1 MTEYVAT
8 RWYRAPELL
17 LSWTKYTP
25 AVDMWSVGCIF
36 AELLNRKPLLPGE
49 SYLNQLILMVNLL
62 GTPQEDDLV
71 NIRSER
77 AKNFI
82 RNLPQKMGTNLDEL
96 FPHVQDEARDLL
108 TKLLVFNPD
117 KRITADEALKHPFF
131 ASIRDPEYEVEAGFK
146 FNFDFERNDI
156 DIEELKDMIF
166 DEMKTFHPEFDEKNS
181 ATYSFPKKKD
191 SELYTLDMD
200 GSLVYIDYN
209 VQKGNLISLAQSI
222 IANNL
227 KRKQEFDTNGILE
240 LKVENQM
247 DCENDADEADQPV
260 FQNLESHYSNSSLKD
275 T

>member
-1 MTEYVAT
+1 VNSDCELKICDFGLARTIDFKSQDLYFMTEYVAT

-96 FPHVQDEARDLL
+96 FPHV
-108 TKLLVFNPD
+108 
-117 KRITADEALKHPFF
+117 
-131 ASIRDPEYEVEAGFK
+131 
-146 FNFDFERNDI
+146 
-156 DIEELKDMIF
+156 
-166 DEMKTFHPEFDEKNS
+166 
-181 ATYSFPKKKD
+181 
-191 SELYTLDMD
+191 
-200 GSLVYIDYN
+200 
-209 VQKGNLISLAQSI
+209 
-222 IANNL
+222 
-227 KRKQEFDTNGILE
+227 
-240 LKVENQM
+240 
-247 DCENDADEADQPV
+247 
-260 FQNLESHYSNSSLKD
+260 
-275 T
+275 